1 MYVKVGLADKRSN
14 KQSRQIINLLKG
26 KVNRGLS
33 MGHRKYSAPRRGSVA
48 FRPRARAKSLEARV
62 RTWPIVKTDKPRLV
76 GFAGFKAGEVD
87 VLTIDDREKT
97 PNFGKQLM
105 NPATV
110 IVCPP
115 IRIIGIRGYSQD
127 YYGKHAVF
135 DLYGKDPIK
144 ELARKFPIKVT
155 DEDAFSKAEQS
166 LDRVSSIMAIV
177 AVLPNEVNISQKKP
191 FVFEVAVSGNN
202 IREQYD
208 YLKGLLGKQV
218 KVSEVFQLGQY
229 VDVFGITRGKGVEGP
244 ITRFGVKRKQHKS
257 RKSVRAV
264 GTLGPI
270 SPAVVMYTVA
280 RQGQRGFH
288 QRTEYN
294 KRILMISNAGTKN
307 SNDNNNNTDEANLI
321 NPSGGFKH
329 FGFVKGDYLVL
340 RGSVPGVPKRLL
352 KIRQPLR
359 SHQRKVIEPKV
370 LEVIVK

>member
-1 MYVKVGLADKRSN
+1 
-14 KQSRQIINLLKG
+14 
-26 KVNRGLS
+26 

-62 RTWPIVKTDKPRLV
+62 RTWPQMAAEKSSLS
-76 GFAGFKAGEVD
+76 GFAGFKAGGIH

-97 PNFGKQLM
+97 PNFGKQLL

-110 IVCPP
+110 IVTPP
-115 IRIIGIRGYSQD
+115 VRVIGIRGY
-127 YYGKHAVF
+127 KK
-135 DLYGKDPIK
+135 DLYGQHAIFDVYAKDLPK
-144 ELARKFPIKVT
+144 ELSRKFDAKT
-155 DEDAFSKAEQS
+155 ADDAFAKAEGMLGNAS
-166 LDRVSSIMAIV
+166 AIMAIV
-177 AVLPNEVNISQKKP
+177 AVSPNSIGLSQKTP
-191 FVFEVAVSGNN
+191 FVFEMAVSGKDARSQYEYVKG
-202 IREQYD
+202 ILGREVKASD
-208 YLKGLLGKQV
+208 IFQV
-218 KVSEVFQLGQY
+218 GQN

-294 KRILMISNAGTKN
+294 KRILIMSSTEKDGQN
-307 SNDNNNNTDEANLI
+307 SI

-329 FGFVKGDYLVL
+329 FGLVKGDYIVV
-340 RGSVPGVPKRLL
+340 RGSVPGVPKRLV
-352 KIRQPLR
+352 KMRQPMRNVPKRVL
-359 SHQRKVIEPKV
+359 EPKV
-370 LEVIVK
+370 LEVVVE

>member
-1 MYVKVGLADKRSN
+1 
-14 KQSRQIINLLKG
+14 
-26 KVNRGLS
+26 

-62 RTWPIVKTDKPRLV
+62 RTWPVVKTDKPSLV
-76 GFAGFKAGEVD
+76 GFAGFKAGEID

-97 PNFGKQLM
+97 PNFGKQLL

-127 YYGKHAVF
+127 HYGKHAIF
-135 DLYGKDPIK
+135 DVYGKDPIK
-144 ELARKFPIKVT
+144 ELARKFQIKVT
-155 DEDAFSKAEQS
+155 DEDGFSKAEQS
-166 LDRVSSIMAIV
+166 LNRVSSIMAIV

-202 IREQYD
+202 VREQYD

-218 KVSEVFQLGQY
+218 KVSEVFQLGQF

-307 SNDNNNNTDEANLI
+307 SNGNINNDDETNLI

-329 FGFVKGDYLVL
+329 FGFVTGDYLVL

-352 KIRQPLR
+352 KIRQPIR

>member
-1 MYVKVGLADKRSN
+1 
-14 KQSRQIINLLKG
+14 
-26 KVNRGLS
+26 
-33 MGHRKYSAPRRGSVA
+33 MGHRKYSAPRRGSIA
-48 FRPRARAKSLEARV
+48 FRPRARAKSLEPRV
-62 RTWPIVKTDKPRLV
+62 RTWPVVKTDKVNLV
-76 GFAGFKAGEVD
+76 GFAGFKAGEID

-97 PNFGKQLM
+97 PNFGKQLL

-110 IVCPP
+110 VVCPP
-115 IRIIGIRGYSQD
+115 IRVIGIRGYSQD
-127 YYGKHAVF
+127 HYGKHAIF
-135 DLYGKDPIK
+135 DVYAKDPIK
-144 ELARKFPIKVT
+144 ELGRKFQVKVT
-155 DEDAFSKAEQS
+155 NEDGFSKAEQS
-166 LDRVSSIMAIV
+166 LNRVSSIMAII
-177 AVLPNEVNISQKKP
+177 AVLPNEVNIPQKKP
-191 FVFEVAVSGNN
+191 FVFEVAVSGSN

-208 YLKGLLGKQV
+208 YVKGLLGKQV

-294 KRILMISNAGTKN
+294 KRILMISNAENKN
-307 SNDNNNNTDEANLI
+307 SIDNDEATLI

-352 KIRQPLR
+352 KIRQPIR
-359 SHQRKVIEPKV
+359 SRQRKVIEPKV
-370 LEVIVK
+370 LEVVIK